1 MNKIQL
7 IAKLADSAGITK
19 TQTDIMIETLIGI
32 LNTDSKVSIKGLGTF
47 TVVNGKTKFKATATK
62 SKK

>member
-19 TQTDIMIETLIGI
+19 TQTGFLLESLIEI
-32 LNTDSKVSIKGLGTF
+32 LNAESKVSIKGLGTF
-47 TVVNGKTKFKATATK
+47 SIVNGKTKFKATKSK